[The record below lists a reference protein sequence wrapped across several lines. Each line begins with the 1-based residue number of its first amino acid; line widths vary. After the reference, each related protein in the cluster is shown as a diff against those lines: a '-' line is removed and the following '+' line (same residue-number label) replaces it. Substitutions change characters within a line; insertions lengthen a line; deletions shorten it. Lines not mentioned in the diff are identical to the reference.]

1 MNLIIF
7 LWVVN
12 TFQHLLN
19 LPKVILQDTVECTYA
34 DLKSY
39 FVVPFTVNGHCFF
52 SVIKLHFGPP
62 SSPALGSIQ
71 SFCL

>member
-12 TFQHLLN
+12 TFHHLLN
-19 LPKVILQDTVECTYA
+19 LQKVILQDTMEYIYA

-39 FVVPFTVNGHCFF
+39 FIVPFTVNVYCFF
-52 SVIKLHFGPP
+52 SVIELCFGPL
-62 SSPALGSIQ
+62 SSPAPGSIQ